1 MTDST
6 DTADATDTADTAG
19 TAVTADTPAIAQGRP
34 CWLELYT
41 PDTEAAAAFYSGLL
55 GWRVAPADPDAGI
68 STTVTHRDHL
78 IASFEP
84 QEDYAGWLVTLLV
97 DDVAAAVAEVEAAGG
112 GVVVPCTEVPGDEVD
127 ETGAATAFAVVT
139 DPGGARVGMISTEPG
154 PVPPM
159 GPGMPVWHEVLTD
172 GLDAGID
179 FYKRVFGWRTRVVPY
194 GGEDLPY
201 RVNYSGTESLC
212 GFGERGAFASEDA
225 TPAWRVYYGTYA
237 SEGATPAWRV
247 YFGVE
252 NLDDAAARVPA
263 LGGRVLSGP
272 QDIPFGKMI
281 QVTDPD
287 GARFMLLE
295 VAAPSR

>member
-19 TAVTADTPAIAQGRP
+19 TAVTADTTAIAQGRP

-212 GFGERGAFASEDA
+212 GIGELGAFASEDA
-225 TPAWRVYYGTYA
+225 TPAWTGLLRYLRQRRCDSGL
-237 SEGATPAWRV
+237 EG
-247 YFGVE
+247 
-252 NLDDAAARVPA
+252 
-263 LGGRVLSGP
+263 
-272 QDIPFGKMI
+272 
-281 QVTDPD
+281 
-287 GARFMLLE
+287 LLRCGE
-295 VAAPSR
+295 SR